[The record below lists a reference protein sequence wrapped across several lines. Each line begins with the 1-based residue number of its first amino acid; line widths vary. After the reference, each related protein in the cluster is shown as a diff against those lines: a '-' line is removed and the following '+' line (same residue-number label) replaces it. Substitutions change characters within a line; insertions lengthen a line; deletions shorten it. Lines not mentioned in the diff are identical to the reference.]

1 MMWLVQ
7 MKLSAKPIV
16 DLSGASNTQ
25 GGFCS
30 ALFLPDTKDILEQR
44 EVMGEEHDAQENLAY
59 LELDAQK
66 RGRANT
72 KVLCTKNI

>member
-30 ALFLPDTKDILEQR
+30 TLFLPDTKDILEQ
-44 EVMGEEHDAQENLAY
+44 
-59 LELDAQK
+59 
-66 RGRANT
+66 
-72 KVLCTKNI
+72 